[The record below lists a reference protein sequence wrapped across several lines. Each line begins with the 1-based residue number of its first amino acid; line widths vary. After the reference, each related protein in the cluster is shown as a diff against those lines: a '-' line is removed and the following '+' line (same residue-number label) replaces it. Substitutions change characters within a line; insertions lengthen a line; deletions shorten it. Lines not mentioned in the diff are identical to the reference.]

1 MTPTTEDLVKWLR
14 DEAATRMVNTFST
27 LDQQEAESLNDAAK
41 FAAAADLITA
51 QAEQL
56 RQMRED
62 AERYQWLRTAAM
74 IEGTPRSRNGYRISW
89 PTISAD
95 PPKDGGNYRDRFDA
109 AIDAARQKEET
120 K

>member
-1 MTPTTEDLVKWLR
+1 MSSKRRVSDEELRTLVASSGGDLWQDKWTQLHKLAL
-14 DEAATRMVNTFST
+14 DLLEA
-27 LDQQEAESLNDAAK
+27 
-41 FAAAADLITA
+41 
-51 QAEQL
+51 
-56 RQMRED
+56 RQD
-62 AERYQWLRTAAM
+62 AERYQWLRTSAM

-109 AIDAARQKEET
+109 AIDAARQKEG